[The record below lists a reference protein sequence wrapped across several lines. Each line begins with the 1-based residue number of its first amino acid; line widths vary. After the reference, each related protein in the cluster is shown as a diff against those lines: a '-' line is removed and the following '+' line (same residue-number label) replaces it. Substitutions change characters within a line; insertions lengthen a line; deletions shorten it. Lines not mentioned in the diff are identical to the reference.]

1 MVFFPFPLCPAL
13 PLCLY
18 PPLPS
23 LPLSSLPLF
32 SSHNLLSS
40 VLPLSFFPITSLP
53 LSSLPF
59 SSVLPP
65 FFLSP
70 SSLFPLSS
78 LPFSSVP
85 LPPLRLPY
93 PPIRPRYPPLP
104 SPSGRPP
111 RVWAAAGQVRWAG
124 LRRGGDRRQA
134 VWRIHLPPSPRLAP
148 SRRPPF
154 SRVMR
159 RRKRGKEKIKERE
172 EIASR
177 GREDFGLCWCGFEV
191 EG

>member
-1 MVFFPFPLCPAL
+1 MVYTCSWSFSPSPFAPPSPCASTLPYPPFLCP
-13 PLCLY
+13 
-18 PPLPS
+18 PS
-23 LPLSSLPLF
+23 LF
-32 SSHNLLSS
+32 SPPITCCPPSVFLSHNL
-40 VLPLSFFPITSLP
+40 P
-53 LSSLPF
+53 